1 MKKIMENKWLLVSVF
16 LVVILINY
24 LSTLGIILPS
34 TQQEVSDKFANYF
47 APAGFTFSVWG
58 VIYIGV
64 ALILYLEFKH
74 RNNPMFLS
82 AYQKHVKPLMLVWMG
97 LNILWTL
104 LWAYEVLALSY
115 VVIALYGVVLLILAR
130 NIKKSSMLSAE
141 NLFLVIPVGIHLGWI
156 TVASFGNAMTALTQL
171 DITGLNPIGL
181 TFTLIFMVVSLLLVV
196 GSYINTHN
204 IGIIIVAVWSFAG
217 IVMKHAPNSDFI
229 DPSMIIFIAGIVAAV
244 LVAIS
249 PILISNRFKR

>member
-1 MKKIMENKWLLVSVF
+1 MKKIMGNKWLLVSVF
-16 LVVILINY
+16 AVVILINY

-58 VIYIGV
+58 FIYIGV

-82 AYQKHVKPLMLVWMG
+82 EFQKHVKPLMLVWMG

-104 LWAYEVLALSY
+104 LWAYEVLAISY
-115 VVIALYGVVLLILAR
+115 LVIALYGVVLFMLAR
-130 NIKKSSMLSAE
+130 NINKSAMLRAE
-141 NLFLVIPVGIHLGWI
+141 SLFLVIPVGIHLGWI
-156 TVASFGNAMTALTQL
+156 IVASFGNAMTALTQL
-171 DITGLNPIGL
+171 DVTGLNTLGL
-181 TFTLIFMVVSLLLVV
+181 TLTLVFMVVSLLLVI
-196 GSYINTHN
+196 GSYMNTHN
-204 IGIIIVAVWSFAG
+204 IGIIVVAVWSFAG

-229 DPSMIIFIAGIVAAV
+229 DPSMIIFISGIVAAV

-249 PILISNRFKR
+249 PVLISNRFKR